1 MVQTQDELFQGIRQY
16 NTNERKIEYI
26 ENEIKKG
33 MKTELKITALVLMAD
48 IYKNKKWYNSA
59 AKHYCSAADL
69 APTFRE
75 KIDLY
80 FKTAVMFLQIDD
92 YFSADDNFRKVLV
105 LASSE
110 QKPKIQEKMNE
121 LYIERAEKYYN
132 EKYYTKAIKTFSKVL
147 SLKLPREKMLQ
158 VYDKLSELYEKI
170 GKPREASQIKVQKEN
185 FLETDQKKTES

>member
-1 MVQTQDELFQGIRQY
+1 
-16 NTNERKIEYI
+16 
-26 ENEIKKG
+26 
-33 MKTELKITALVLMAD
+33 
-48 IYKNKKWYNSA
+48 
-59 AKHYCSAADL
+59 
-69 APTFRE
+69 
-75 KIDLY
+75 
-80 FKTAVMFLQIDD
+80 MFLQIDD

-170 GKPREASQIKVQKEN
+170 GKPREASQIKAQKEN